1 MYLQPWQI
9 FLGGCLCGMCI
20 TVIVLV
26 AVFIRLATFHGVVVK
41 HGEDEKEKEDN
52 E

>member
-9 FLGGCLCGMCI
+9 FLGGCLCGIFIAFIVI
-20 TVIVLV
+20 TLIIIRI
-26 AVFIRLATFHGVVVK
+26 AVKSGVRI
-41 HGEDEKEKEDN
+41 EKEEEKKNN

>member
-9 FLGGCLCGMCI
+9 FLGGCLCGICI
-20 TVIVLV
+20 AIILLVL
-26 AVFIRLATFHGVVVK
+26 IIIGIATHSGVRI
-41 HGEDEKEKEDN
+41 EREEKKSN